1 MGDSEIFH
9 VQLLKML
16 MKNDPGNYDNFI
28 LVHIVTAVPGTSIY
42 TRLAQLLFPTARLV
56 APLCISGAN
65 LSGASTGQYRKYGKY
80 VVIDAKSFLTV
91 EMTLNMRDVVK

>member
-9 VQLLKML
+9 VQLLKMFT
-16 MKNDPGNYDNFI
+16 KNDPGNYDNFI
-28 LVHIVTAVPGTSIY
+28 LV
-42 TRLAQLLFPTARLV
+42 RLAQLLFPTARLV

-91 EMTLNMRDVVK
+91 